1 MNLRIYSYIL
11 LDVSVKYHLTQN
23 RSPKNNNTYEVVH
36 CKSPKYAT
44 LKQITDEVLIL
55 ALLLELLVTFNFKQK
70 IGWKHNQAQSLERAE
85 VARGYYKQEIPLLR
99 HSTPDDI
106 TSIREWTQF
115 FRLRYLMWN
124 FIVRQSLGTLARSLL
139 KP

>member
-1 MNLRIYSYIL
+1 MNLRIYSYIFWTYQL
-11 LDVSVKYHLTQN
+11 SITWRKH

-36 CKSPKYAT
+36 WKSPKYAT
-44 LKQITDEVLIL
+44 LKQITDEVLIP